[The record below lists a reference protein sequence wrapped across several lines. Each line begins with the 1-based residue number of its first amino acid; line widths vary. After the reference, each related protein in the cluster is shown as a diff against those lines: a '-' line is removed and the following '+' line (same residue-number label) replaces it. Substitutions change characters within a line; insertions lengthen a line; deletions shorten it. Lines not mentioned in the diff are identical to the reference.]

1 MKITTLTKPSNTAN
15 GINYYNR
22 SVAVNI
28 SMGDS
33 HSGLKSWGYTAGTA
47 VKDNKNYGEA
57 AGTTDKNGNPTV
69 NNVYSMNKTVT
80 MAAGDTNYTNKDNP
94 LYSYHSF
101 HNLFLFLVIKNV
113 SFVIYNTNC
122 LPKIKGNRELYYSFP
137 YILGRIS
144 ENRLLPNKL

>member
-1 MKITTLTKPSNTAN
+1 M
-15 GINYYNR
+15 
-22 SVAVNI
+22 
-28 SMGDS
+28 
-33 HSGLKSWGYTAGTA
+33 
-47 VKDNKNYGEA
+47 
-57 AGTTDKNGNPTV
+57 
-69 NNVYSMNKTVT
+69 
-80 MAAGDTNYTNKDNP
+80 
-94 LYSYHSF
+94 YSYHSF

>member
-1 MKITTLTKPSNTAN
+1 MISAFFCFSYFKIIDILSIGVTLSSDIKNILNKKFMKQEVL
-15 GINYYNR
+15 
-22 SVAVNI
+22 
-28 SMGDS
+28 
-33 HSGLKSWGYTAGTA
+33 
-47 VKDNKNYGEA
+47 
-57 AGTTDKNGNPTV
+57 
-69 NNVYSMNKTVT
+69 
-80 MAAGDTNYTNKDNP
+80 
-94 LYSYHSF
+94 F